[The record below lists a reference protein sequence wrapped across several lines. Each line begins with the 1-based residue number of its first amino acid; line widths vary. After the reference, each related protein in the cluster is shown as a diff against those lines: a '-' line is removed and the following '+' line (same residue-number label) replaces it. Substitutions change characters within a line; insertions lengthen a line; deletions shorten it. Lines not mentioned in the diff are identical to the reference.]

1 MSSRSTALRGSI
13 LAALAV
19 AALAPAL
26 GAEAPQA
33 SGTFSGRNWE
43 FQAVGAY
50 AFPAEVGV
58 EGEPGIRLAVSNA
71 VFNAE
76 TIDRFWDREYVIA
89 NRFADDETLVVTF
102 QFAPDGAYRGMS
114 YSFGEGDGCGFCY
127 DGKAVSTVRVAGG
140 RLVGGL
146 KLAPRPGENSWD
158 LAFDVPV
165 APAEYGTPLPDGGG
179 EVGAAYAAYHAALM
193 TGDLGALA
201 GLFQR
206 EIAAGLVE
214 HGEKVAA
221 AWREDHPTRSYRVV
235 RGFRRNDRALLLIEG
250 ETPYFGIDVEAHLV
264 REDGAWK
271 LDDEMMQ
278 VRFDDD

>member
-1 MSSRSTALRGSI
+1 MSCRITAPRPSI

-19 AALAPAL
+19 ASLAAAL
-26 GAEAPQA
+26 GAEPPQA
-33 SGTFSGRNWE
+33 SGTFSGRDWE

-50 AFPAEVGV
+50 AFPGEVGV
-58 EGEPGIRLAVSNA
+58 EREPGIRLAVSNA

-89 NRFADDETLVVTF
+89 NRFADEETLVVTF
-102 QFAPDGAYRGMS
+102 QFAPDGAYRGMT

-140 RLVGGL
+140 RLVGEL
-146 KLAPRPGENSWD
+146 TLAPQPGESSWQ

-165 APAEYGTPLPDGGG
+165 APAEYGEPLPAGGG
-179 EVGAAYAAYHAALM
+179 EVGTAYAAYHAALV
-193 TGDLGALA
+193 TGDQGALA

-206 EIAAGLVE
+206 EIAARLAE
-214 HGEKVAA
+214 HGEKVVA
-221 AWREDHPTRSYRVV
+221 AWREDHPTQNYRVV
-235 RGFRRNDRALLLIEG
+235 RGFRRGDRALLLIEG
-250 ETPYFGIDVEAHLV
+250 ETPYFGVDVEAHLV